1 MQIPTIKNLLSE
13 ENKAQ
18 YSKYLALMPDLRQE
32 KAKKFTTI
40 VLTLV
45 TSIILGLFA
54 ISPTLSTIANLQ
66 KQINDDQFVDQKLQE
81 KISDLA
87 TLQQKYANIQND
99 LPVINAAIPTSTQI
113 PTLVGEIQS
122 VAKDSDLK
130 LDTFQTYEVDLSKA
144 KTDKDYSSFDFG
156 FSGEG
161 TYQEIMAFMDKL
173 VNFQR
178 IITIS
183 NTSISKQDEQSTN
196 SENLHLNVKGTV
208 FFKQ

>member
-13 ENKAQ
+13 ANKQQ

-40 VLTLV
+40 VLTLI

-81 KISDLA
+81 KINDLT
-87 TLQQKYANIQND
+87 TLQQNYADIQND
-99 LPVINAAIPTSTQI
+99 LPVIYAAIPNSTQI
-113 PTLVGEIQS
+113 PILVGEIQS
-122 VAKDSDLK
+122 IAQDSSLK
-130 LDTFQTYEVDLSKA
+130 LDSFQTYEVDLSKPTS
-144 KTDKDYSSFDFG
+144 KNYSSFDFG

-161 TYQEIMAFMDKL
+161 TYQDSYE
-173 VNFQR
+173 
-178 IITIS
+178 
-183 NTSISKQDEQSTN
+183 
-196 SENLHLNVKGTV
+196 LHG
-208 FFKQ
+208 